1 MKYLKNFEN
10 TKKNNYKVGD
20 YIIVEYSCD
29 SRDDILMK
37 LKGFIDN
44 TIGVLYSIDKYE
56 NGNLSIM
63 GSTDFS
69 YYHELEIV
77 FEDVFFI
84 QCPTNWSVNT
94 SDNVIVQSDHEEQRK
109 INIDY
114 EIEHGYILFKLIAED
129 KAPIFISSK
138 NISYKVEKISHEWP
152 RPYDG

>member
-1 MKYLKNFEN
+1 MNTVLSEINEFLKSKDWFDFE
-10 TKKNNYKVGD
+10 
-20 YIIVEYSCD
+20 
-29 SRDDILMK
+29 
-37 LKGFIDN
+37 
-44 TIGVLYSIDKYE
+44 IDKYE

>member
-56 NGNLSIM
+56 NGKIFVKYDNVPD
-63 GSTDFS
+63 G
-69 YYHELEIV
+69 
-77 FEDVFFI
+77 FI
-84 QCPTNWSVNT
+84 QFFNSV
-94 SDNVIVQSDHEEQRK
+94 
-109 INIDY
+109 
-114 EIEHGYILFKLIAED
+114 
-129 KAPIFISSK
+129 
-138 NISYKVEKISHEWP
+138 
-152 RPYDG
+152 YDGYTKPFHLSQIVEYSDKKEDLEYLINANKFNI